1 MLTKLLDALG
11 TATDVRTVA
20 AVVIGVLVTVLPAHL
35 SVVVKSVVDGLAG
48 VVVVVDQFQLHK
60 TKREVAAHEALAKS
74 TSSSTS
80 SSSTSSTGA

>member
-35 SVVVKSVVDGLAG
+35 SVIVKSVVDGVAG
-48 VVVVVDQFQLHK
+48 VVVVVDQVQLHK
-60 TKREVAAHEALAKS
+60 AKREAAAHKASSPS
-74 TSSSTS
+74 TPAASGTS
-80 SSSTSSTGA
+80 GTVG